1 MHRGRRERQM
11 KALEIPED
19 VINEVVAALERAIG
33 IAMRFEPTLVEGL
46 SETAARL
53 DDAINDALATE
64 A

>member
-1 MHRGRRERQM
+1 M